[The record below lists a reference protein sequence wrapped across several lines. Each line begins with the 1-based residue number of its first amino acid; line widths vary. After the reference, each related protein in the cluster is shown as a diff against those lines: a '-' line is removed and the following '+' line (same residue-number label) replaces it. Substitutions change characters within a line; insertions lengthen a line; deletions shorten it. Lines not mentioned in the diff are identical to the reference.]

1 MTRQA
6 VPERLQLKSLILR
19 FIKMRKFDPKKIKA
33 LAIDLDGTI
42 LLPNTMLGGRTQ
54 ACIRKLISNGM
65 DIIIATGRAIEA
77 SERFRIP
84 MGAEGPMV
92 YFNGAEVVEM
102 PSGKILYTNLIGK
115 DVVDFG
121 TDIARS
127 LGIHFQVYLPAG
139 ISPETGKRDINQK
152 WEALLT
158 EKDGPDVQMYK
169 KHTGIEPIIKD
180 LKNVAALPE
189 LEGCIKGMYIADPSL
204 HDEIRQRINER
215 FGDRISV
222 MRSFPTF
229 LEIINKGVSKG
240 EGLKIAMEYKGLK
253 PEEVVAFGDEEND
266 LPMRNVA
273 GFFAVP
279 ENARV
284 NIQEAADLVY
294 GSNADEGLAEYLEN
308 TFLYGVSL

>member
-1 MTRQA
+1 
-6 VPERLQLKSLILR
+6 
-19 FIKMRKFDPKKIKA
+19 MRKFDPKKIKA

-42 LLPNTMLGGRTQ
+42 LLPNTTLGERTQ
-54 ACIRKLISNGM
+54 ACIKNLISNGM
-65 DIIIATGRAIEA
+65 EIIIATGRSVEA

-92 YFNGAEVVEM
+92 YFNGAEIVEM
-102 PSGKILYTNLIGK
+102 PSGKILYTNFIGK

-121 TDIARS
+121 TDIARD

-139 ISPETGKRDINQK
+139 ISPDTGKRGNNQQ
-152 WEALLT
+152 WEQLLI
-158 EKDGPDVQMYK
+158 EKFGPEAQLYK
-169 KHTGIEPIIKD
+169 DHTGIEPVIKD
-180 LKNVAALPE
+180 LKSIAALPD

-204 HDEIRQRINER
+204 HDEIRKRINER
-215 FGDRISV
+215 FGGRISV

-229 LEIINKGVSKG
+229 LEVINNGVSKG
-240 EGLKIAMEYKGLK
+240 EGLRIAMNYKGFK
-253 PEEVVAFGDEEND
+253 PEEVIAFGDEEND
-266 LPMRNVA
+266 LPMSGVA

-279 ENARV
+279 ENARK

-294 GSNADEGLAEYLEN
+294 GSNAEEGLAEYLED

>member
-1 MTRQA
+1 
-6 VPERLQLKSLILR
+6 
-19 FIKMRKFDPKKIKA
+19 MRKFDPKKIKA

-65 DIIIATGRAIEA
+65 EIIIATGRAIEA

-92 YFNGAEVVEM
+92 YFNGAEVVDM
-102 PSGKILYTNLIGK
+102 PSGRILHTNLIGK

-180 LKNVAALPE
+180 LKSVAALPE

-204 HDEIRQRINER
+204 HDEIRKRIYER

-229 LEIINKGVSKG
+229 LEIINNGVSKG

-253 PEEVVAFGDEEND
+253 PEEVIAFGDEEND
-266 LPMRNVA
+266 LPMRDVA

-284 NIQEAADLVY
+284 KIQEAADLVY
-294 GSNADEGLAEYLEN
+294 GSNANEGLAEYLEN
-308 TFLYGVSL
+308 TFLYSVFM

>member
-1 MTRQA
+1 
-6 VPERLQLKSLILR
+6 
-19 FIKMRKFDPKKIKA
+19 MRKFDPKKIKA

-42 LLPNTMLGGRTQ
+42 LLPNTTLGERTQ
-54 ACIRKLISNGM
+54 ACIKNLISKGM
-65 DIIIATGRAIEA
+65 EIIIATGRAIEA

-121 TDIARS
+121 TDVARD
-127 LGIHFQVYLPAG
+127 LGIHFQVYLQAG
-139 ISPETGKRDINQK
+139 ISPDTGKPDANQK

-158 EKDGPDVQMYK
+158 EKDSPDVQMYK
-169 KHTGIEPIIKD
+169 KHTGLQPVIRD
-180 LKNVAALPE
+180 LKKLAALPD

-204 HDEIRQRINER
+204 HDEIRKRINER
-215 FGDRISV
+215 FGGRISV

-229 LEIINKGVSKG
+229 LEVINNGVSKG
-240 EGLKIAMEYKGLK
+240 EGLKIAMKHKGLK
-253 PEEVVAFGDEEND
+253 PEEVIAFGDEEND
-266 LPMRNVA
+266 LPMADAA

-279 ENARV
+279 ENARK

-294 GSNADEGLAEYLEN
+294 GSNADEGLAEYLN
-308 TFLYGVSL
+308 DTFLYGVSL

>member
-1 MTRQA
+1 
-6 VPERLQLKSLILR
+6 
-19 FIKMRKFDPKKIKA
+19 MRTFDPKKIKA

-42 LLPNTMLGGRTQ
+42 LLPNTTLGEHTLW
-54 ACIRKLISNGM
+54 CIKKLISKGM
-65 DIIIATGRAIEA
+65 KIIIATGRAIEA
-77 SERFRIP
+77 AERFRIA

-92 YFNGAEVVEM
+92 YFNGAEVVDM
-102 PSGKILYTNLIGK
+102 PSGKILHTNLIGK

-139 ISPETGKRDINQK
+139 ISPETGKRDIKQK

-169 KHTGIEPIIKD
+169 RHTGIEPVIRD
-180 LKNVAALPE
+180 LKSLAALPD
-189 LEGCIKGMYIADPSL
+189 LEGCIKGMFIADPSI
-204 HDEIRQRINER
+204 HDEIRQKFNER
-215 FGDRISV
+215 FGGRISV

-229 LEIINKGVSKG
+229 LEIINNGVSKG
-240 EGLKIAMEYKGLK
+240 EGLKIAMDYKGLK
-253 PEEVVAFGDEEND
+253 PEEVIAFGDEEND
-266 LPMRNVA
+266 LPMADTA

-294 GSNADEGLAEYLEN
+294 GSNADEGLAVYLEN
-308 TFLYGVSL
+308 TFLYSVLV

>member
-1 MTRQA
+1 
-6 VPERLQLKSLILR
+6 
-19 FIKMRKFDPKKIKA
+19 MRTFDPKKIKA

-42 LLPNTMLGGRTQ
+42 LLPNTTLGERTQ
-54 ACIRKLISNGM
+54 WCIKKLISKGM
-65 DIIIATGRAIEA
+65 EIIIATGRAIEA
-77 SERFRIP
+77 SERFRTA

-92 YFNGAEVVEM
+92 YFNGAEVVDM
-102 PSGKILYTNLIGK
+102 PSGKILHTNLIGK

-121 TDIARS
+121 TDVARS

-139 ISPETGKRDINQK
+139 ISPETGKRDKNQK

-169 KHTGIEPIIKD
+169 NHTGIEPVIID
-180 LKNVAALPE
+180 LKKVAALPD

-204 HDEIRQRINER
+204 HDEIRRLMNER
-215 FGDRISV
+215 FGGRISV

-229 LEIINKGVSKG
+229 LEIINNGVSKG
-240 EGLKIAMEYKGLK
+240 KGLKIAMDYKGLK
-253 PEEVVAFGDEEND
+253 PEEVIAFGDEEND
-266 LPMRNVA
+266 LPMAEAA

-284 NIQEAADLVY
+284 KIQEAADLVY
-294 GSNADEGLAEYLEN
+294 GSNADEGLATYLN
-308 TFLYGVSL
+308 DTFLYGVSL

>member
-1 MTRQA
+1 
-6 VPERLQLKSLILR
+6 
-19 FIKMRKFDPKKIKA
+19 MRTFDPKKIKA

-42 LLPNTMLGGRTQ
+42 LLPNTTLGERTLW
-54 ACIRKLISNGM
+54 CIKKLISKGM
-65 DIIIATGRAIEA
+65 KIIIATGRAIEA
-77 SERFRIP
+77 AERFRTA

-92 YFNGAEVVEM
+92 YFNGAEVVDM
-102 PSGKILYTNLIGK
+102 PSGKILHTNLIGK

-139 ISPETGKRDINQK
+139 ISPATGRRDNKQK

-169 KHTGIEPIIKD
+169 RHTGIEPVIID
-180 LKNVAALPE
+180 LKSIAALPD
-189 LEGCIKGMYIADPSL
+189 LEGCIKGMFIADPSI
-204 HDEIRQRINER
+204 HDEIRQKFNER
-215 FGDRISV
+215 FSGRISV

-229 LEIINKGVSKG
+229 LEIINNGVSKG

-253 PEEVVAFGDEEND
+253 PEEVIAFGDEEND
-266 LPMRNVA
+266 VPMAGAA

-294 GSNADEGLAEYLEN
+294 GSNADEGLAVYLEN
-308 TFLYGVSL
+308 TFLYSVLF

>member
-1 MTRQA
+1 
-6 VPERLQLKSLILR
+6 
-19 FIKMRKFDPKKIKA
+19 MRTFDPKKIKA

-42 LLPNTMLGGRTQ
+42 LLPNTTLGERTLW
-54 ACIRKLISNGM
+54 CIKKLISKGM
-65 DIIIATGRAIEA
+65 EIIIATGRAIEA
-77 SERFRIP
+77 AERFRVA

-92 YFNGAEVVEM
+92 YFNGAEVVDM
-102 PSGKILYTNLIGK
+102 PSGKILHTNLIGK

-139 ISPETGKRDINQK
+139 ISPETGKRDIKQK

-169 KHTGIEPIIKD
+169 RHTGIEPVIRD
-180 LKNVAALPE
+180 LKNLAALPD
-189 LEGCIKGMYIADPSL
+189 LEGCIKGMFIADPSI
-204 HDEIRQRINER
+204 HDEIRQKFNER
-215 FGDRISV
+215 FGGRISV

-240 EGLKIAMEYKGLK
+240 EGLKIAMDCMGLK
-253 PEEVVAFGDEEND
+253 PEEVIAFGDEEND
-266 LPMRNVA
+266 VPMAGTA

-294 GSNADEGLAEYLEN
+294 GSNAEEGLAVYLEN
-308 TFLYGVSL
+308 TFLYSVLF

>member
-1 MTRQA
+1 
-6 VPERLQLKSLILR
+6 
-19 FIKMRKFDPKKIKA
+19 MREFDPNKIKA

-42 LLPNTMLGGRTQ
+42 LLPNTTLGGRTQ
-54 ACIRKLISNGM
+54 TCIKKLISKGM
-65 DIIIATGRAIEA
+65 EIIIATGRAIEA
-77 SERFRIP
+77 SERFRTA

-102 PSGKILYTNLIGK
+102 PSGKILHTDLIGK

-127 LGIHFQVYLPAG
+127 LGIHYQVYLPAG
-139 ISPETGKRDINQK
+139 ISPETGKRDNRQK
-152 WEALLT
+152 WEVLLT
-158 EKDGPDVQMYK
+158 EKFGPEAQLYK
-169 KHTGIEPIIKD
+169 NHTGIEPVIKD
-180 LKNVAALPE
+180 LKSIAALPD

-204 HDEIRQRINER
+204 HDEIRKRMYER
-215 FGDRISV
+215 FGGRISV

-229 LEIINKGVSKG
+229 LEVINTGVSKG

-253 PEEVVAFGDEEND
+253 PEEVIAFGDEEND
-266 LPMRNVA
+266 LPMYNAA

-284 NIQEAADLVY
+284 NIQSAADFIY
-294 GSNADEGLAEYLEN
+294 GSNADEGLAEYLEGI
-308 TFLYGVSL
+308 FL